1 MKLSSS
7 LLFFLLVLIAAPV
20 FASSI
25 GSIRNVEGQA
35 WILQGEKQL
44 PARAGMRLSIDDIMK
59 TGEDGAM
66 GIILKDDTIVSMGP
80 LSRMVLT
87 DFVFQPELKQFSMF
101 IRFFKG
107 TFSYLSGVMG
117 KLAPESVKIETP
129 VGMVAVRGTHF
140 LVKVEE

>member
-66 GIILKDDTIVSMGP
+66 GIILKDDTIISMGP

-87 DFVFQPELKQFSMF
+87 DFVFQPELEQFSMF